1 MGGEQEEQRRARDV
15 GELTVDPL
23 LLLLLAAVGASPA
36 TITAVVE
43 RGEEE
48 ANKIRARDDDDGGLT
63 NSPLPPRNE
72 QKAKSQM
79 L

>member
-15 GELTVDPL
+15 GKLTGDPL

-48 ANKIRARDDDDGGLT
+48 ANKISGSSSAAGDSVHGDCH
-63 NSPLPPRNE
+63 
-72 QKAKSQM
+72 
-79 L
+79 